1 MVSAAVPGKRWLPG
15 RLRVRAGRFLTG
27 WAAAAGQRLRP
38 ARPALAN
45 LASMPLTAAGL
56 GLFDY
61 GVFRLGVTAGC
72 MVTAGTLV
80 LLEHLIADEA

>member
-1 MVSAAVPGKRWLPG
+1 MAVVTAPGGARWLPG
-15 RLRVRAGRFLTG
+15 KAARAR
-27 WAAAAGQRLRP
+27 AAGQLRRLAARLLRP
-38 ARPALAN
+38 ARPVLAN

-61 GVFRLGVTAGC
+61 SVFRIGVTAGC
-72 MVTAGTLV
+72 MVTAGSLV

>member
-1 MVSAAVPGKRWLPG
+1 MVSATVPGKRRLPG
-15 RLRVRAGRFLTG
+15 RLRVLSGRFLAAR
-27 WAAAAGQRLRP
+27 AAAAGRLLRP

-61 GVFRLGVTAGC
+61 GVFRLGVTAGV
-72 MVTAGTLV
+72 MVTAGSLV